1 MSNNGF
7 VTTLNTSNNF
17 GKYKFRDDRKDFDG
31 IYAKPIEKYE
41 PENQLWDGLTETEKV
56 EMTLITKN
64 TKIKKEIKD
73 KKTGKFLPIKGVKFC
88 QYLGTV
94 TEDSPRQN
102 TYDKK
107 LPDGKTLRL
116 DSGNQ
121 YCSEPTNEKGET
133 WLQIDE
139 MEYGESYLI
148 EEYTPNQTFLGTT
161 NKPIELKQPAE
172 PTKIYVDL
180 GVRFLGETD
189 GADLISYQDLRKT
202 LREGGKDIGWD
213 LKFNE
218 NDGQNG
224 KWLKIYDIRTNKV
237 IYIAKKPLTYKTS
250 WNKLCVA
257 GVVFGLDQVSVDG
270 TPQSHFKT
278 PENCGETYKPKIIK
292 RNNRTYIVRLLKTTK
307 ENKPNENLEND
318 LDIFKTKIIM
328 GSEWNRYILP
338 LVKDYRYGIRTKEQL
353 EESLK
358 KGGSIGYLGNKN
370 FDIQLADYNWFGDLT
385 LGTIEETDIHG
396 YNGQIT
402 WVQEFADESK
412 RALRGGNDI
421 NWGASTYFS
430 SYPATHTSISYGFRP
445 VLEEIPQ
452 NCYDGACFEGE
463 VKGTDFITY
472 DTLRKEIRQNGK
484 YNIGSDLGLGN
495 DTDTG
500 GNWLKTHDYKEGK
513 TVYIAKKPLTNN
525 VTWNQLCSA
534 GVVFGLDQVNKDGT
548 LKPQFKTPE
557 NCGGTYKPKIITKNN
572 KIYIVRLLKTTK
584 ENKPNENLTTDW
596 QIFYTTTVL
605 GSEWNRYILPLVKDY
620 RYGSNTFEQLEESLK
635 KGGKKGYLEDK
646 NFDIQLAE
654 YNWFGDLILGTSK
667 ELYCYRG
674 YIQKNYGDNGQY
686 SWMQELTDD
695 SSRAIRGSGGIIGG
709 AVNVNGTYPITM
721 EDYYGFRPVLEEI
734 PE

>member
-148 EEYTPNQTFLGTT
+148 EEYTSNQTFIGTT
-161 NKPIELKQPAE
+161 NEPIELKQPAE

-189 GADLISYQDLRKT
+189 GVDLISYQDLRKT

-237 IYIAKKPLTYKTS
+237 IYI
-250 WNKLCVA
+250 
-257 GVVFGLDQVSVDG
+257 
-270 TPQSHFKT
+270 
-278 PENCGETYKPKIIK
+278 
-292 RNNRTYIVRLLKTTK
+292 YI
-307 ENKPNENLEND
+307 
-318 LDIFKTKIIM
+318 
-328 GSEWNRYILP
+328 
-338 LVKDYRYGIRTKEQL
+338 
-353 EESLK
+353 
-358 KGGSIGYLGNKN
+358 
-370 FDIQLADYNWFGDLT
+370 
-385 LGTIEETDIHG
+385 
-396 YNGQIT
+396 
-402 WVQEFADESK
+402 
-412 RALRGGNDI
+412 
-421 NWGASTYFS
+421 
-430 SYPATHTSISYGFRP
+430 
-445 VLEEIPQ
+445 
-452 NCYDGACFEGE
+452 
-463 VKGTDFITY
+463 
-472 DTLRKEIRQNGK
+472 
-484 YNIGSDLGLGN
+484 
-495 DTDTG
+495 
-500 GNWLKTHDYKEGK
+500 
-513 TVYIAKKPLTNN
+513 
-525 VTWNQLCSA
+525 
-534 GVVFGLDQVNKDGT
+534 
-548 LKPQFKTPE
+548 
-557 NCGGTYKPKIITKNN
+557 
-572 KIYIVRLLKTTK
+572 
-584 ENKPNENLTTDW
+584 
-596 QIFYTTTVL
+596 
-605 GSEWNRYILPLVKDY
+605 
-620 RYGSNTFEQLEESLK
+620 
-635 KGGKKGYLEDK
+635 
-646 NFDIQLAE
+646 
-654 YNWFGDLILGTSK
+654 
-667 ELYCYRG
+667 
-674 YIQKNYGDNGQY
+674 
-686 SWMQELTDD
+686 
-695 SSRAIRGSGGIIGG
+695 
-709 AVNVNGTYPITM
+709 
-721 EDYYGFRPVLEEI
+721 
-734 PE
+734 